1 MFFGNIDAVIYD
13 CPMWSAGHTA
23 KAIAETVL
31 PYFEQNHLSEK
42 ASLCKEILKDDISPK
57 EAFSKSLQ
65 IDMNDEI
72 QHFCHVIDME
82 RYNAYINE
90 HIEEVLKYD
99 RKHNVFGSIEE
110 KSDMNSLLSMLE
122 GMTADCKQSL
132 TEYQDDIQRN
142 FDDKNGSPSIT
153 WVKDSTGERTAGNTD
168 PITPLAANLKNLN
181 LDTVMDKLSD
191 LGLGFNIGG

>member
-1 MFFGNIDAVIYD
+1 MYGKDIEVVLEGLNKIKDNAKDAI
-13 CPMWSAGHTA
+13 
-23 KAIAETVL
+23 IAL
-31 PYFEQNHLSEK
+31 ALRDRS
-42 ASLCKEILKDDISPK
+42 
-57 EAFSKSLQ
+57 
-65 IDMNDEI
+65 
-72 QHFCHVIDME
+72 
-82 RYNAYINE
+82 RYGKYINNINQAYNGISANLDQIKTFGKNLYVDPTQYNNSYGSPFTE
-90 HIEEVLKYD
+90 CEQFRNAIDETLKYD
-99 RKHNVFGSIEE
+99 RKKNVFGSLEE

-153 WVKDSTGERTAGNTD
+153 WVKNSTGERTAGNTD
-168 PITPLAANLKNLN
+168 PVTPLDENLKNLN